1 MSNLKNEYDRI
12 LSEIEKAIS
21 NEEEKKVVKE
31 KVSELSMLFI
41 NAMENMSN
49 VIENKLKE
57 MEEKQNSLDN
67 KLNKIQSTVN
77 EIESDIYD
85 EEEIGEY
92 DFEIVCPYCNNEFVT
107 DLSLMNEEKTEIK
120 CPECNN
126 IIELDWND
134 DCDCEED
141 DDCCSGHC
149 GSCHGCSD
157 EDCEEDEEENEDE
170 DM

>member
-21 NEEEKKVVKE
+21 NEEEKKIVKE
-31 KVSELSMLFI
+31 KVSELSMIFI

-67 KLNKIQSTVN
+67 KLNKIQNTVN

-85 EEEIGEY
+85 EEE
-92 DFEIVCPYCNNEFVT
+92 VCPYCNNEFVT

-141 DDCCSGHC
+141 DDCCSGHHHC
-149 GSCHGCSD
+149 GSCNGCSD
-157 EDCEEDEEENEDE
+157 EDCEEENEDE

>member
-1 MSNLKNEYDRI
+1 MSNLKSEYDRI

-21 NEEEKKVVKE
+21 NEEEKKIVKE
-31 KVSELSMLFI
+31 KVSELSMIFI

-57 MEEKQNSLDN
+57 MEEKQNNLDS
-67 KLNKIQSTVN
+67 KLNKIQNTVK

-85 EEEIGEY
+85 EEETGEY

-120 CPECNN
+120 CP
-126 IIELDWND
+126 

-141 DDCCSGHC
+141 DDCCSGHHQHC
-149 GSCHGCSD
+149 GSCHGCGD
-157 EDCEEDEEENEDE
+157 EDCEEENEDE

>member
-1 MSNLKNEYDRI
+1 MSNLKKEYDRI

-21 NEEEKKVVKE
+21 NEEEKKIVKE

-49 VIENKLKE
+49 VIDNKLKE
-57 MEEKQNSLDN
+57 MEEKQNNLDS
-67 KLNKIQSTVN
+67 KLNKIQNTVN

-85 EEEIGEY
+85 GELGEY
-92 DFEIVCPYCNNEFVT
+92 DFEIVCPYCNSEFVT

-134 DCDCEED
+134 ECEGE

-149 GSCHGCSD
+149 SSCHSCCDD
-157 EDCEEDEEENEDE
+157 ECEDEEGIEDE

>member
-1 MSNLKNEYDRI
+1 MSNLSKEYDRI
-12 LSEIEKAIS
+12 LSEIEQVIS
-21 NEEEKKVVKE
+21 NEEEKKIVKE
-31 KVSELSMLFI
+31 KVSEISMLFI
-41 NAMENMSN
+41 NTMDNMSN
-49 VIENKLKE
+49 IIDNKLKE
-57 MEEKQNSLDN
+57 MEEKQNNLDN

-77 EIESDIYD
+77 EIESDIY
-85 EEEIGEY
+85 EEELGEY

-134 DCDCEED
+134 DEES
-141 DDCCSGHC
+141 DCCSGHC
-149 GSCHGCSD
+149 GSCHGCGDD
-157 EDCEEDEEENEDE
+157 ECEEENED

>member
-1 MSNLKNEYDRI
+1 MSNLKKEYDRI
-12 LSEIEKAIS
+12 LSEIEQTIS
-21 NEEEKKVVKE
+21 NEEEKEIVKE

-41 NAMENMSN
+41 NTIDNMSN
-49 VIENKLKE
+49 IIDNKLKD
-57 MEEKQNSLDN
+57 MEEKQANLDN
-67 KLNKIQSTVN
+67 KLSKIQNTVN

-85 EEEIGEY
+85 EELGEY

-107 DLSLMNEEKTEIK
+107 DLSLMNEEKTEVK

-126 IIELDWND
+126 VIELDWNG

-149 GSCHGCSD
+149 GSCHGCGDD
-157 EDCEEDEEENEDE
+157 EFEEDIEQNEDE